1 MTLRKALW
9 LSGSGFAVL
18 SALYAAST
26 SAPLPFRVY
35 RSLEPF
41 DDVDLPLDYRQPS
54 EWVQARLMYPPHP
67 NGRFSKPLNF
77 GGWRD
82 WREGGT
88 SWSQDYPRA
97 DRHFAAALR
106 RLTRIQARSVEQ
118 PVNPDDGEDIFNW
131 PWLVAGEMGDWLLT
145 ESQARKLREY
155 LLRGGFLMVDDMWG
169 PGNVQWDVFR
179 ETMRRVLPEAQVT
192 ETLEGD
198 PSMHVLYD
206 IQEKDR
212 SFIPGTRHLRR
223 GPGGGVIVQQPPGT
237 APAWRQIAD
246 SHDRMSVA
254 VNFNTDI
261 GDAWEYA
268 DAPEYPEHMTALAYR
283 YGINYLIY
291 SMTH

>member
-1 MTLRKALW
+1 MR
-9 LSGSGFAVL
+9 SGWIVAGLLLLAIAGVAQRFGGIRFEGHDEGPQPTFPTGAEFHFIR
-18 SALYAAST
+18 AEYT
-26 SAPLPFRVY
+26 
-35 RSLEPF
+35 
-41 DDVDLPLDYRQPS
+41 DLPQFHR
-54 EWVQARLMYPPHP
+54 
-67 NGRFSKPLNF
+67 NF
-77 GGWRD
+77 GYGSRNGQGEGWWLVD
-82 WREGGT
+82 WP
-88 SWSQDYPRA
+88 DA
-97 DRHFAAALR
+97 DDHFSSGVE
-106 RLTRIQARSVEQ
+106 RLTRVATGDPRHLRLT
-118 PVNPDDGEDIFNW
+118 DDRLFDY
-131 PWLVAGEMGDWLLT
+131 PWIYATQTGWWGLSDAEI
-145 ESQARKLREY
+145 RRLREY